1 MKKDDATASRF
12 LASLSNAMKCAIVLG
27 AGVVPASAANLT
39 HSIEVSGAAAE
50 VWSVIWPVLRDQ
62 GLAAAGRSVHRGRQI
77 AADPDARHQ
86 GRQGL
91 LRRVADRA

>member
-39 HSIEVSGAAAE
+39 HSIEVS
-50 VWSVIWPVLRDQ
+50 SV
-62 GLAAAGRSVHRGRQI
+62 GRSLGMLCGEFIKEREPSGKWKVSWG
-77 AADPDARHQ
+77 A
-86 GRQGL
+86 GL
-91 LRRVADRA
+91 SLPL